1 MHNSCAYM
9 SVCEHVM
16 YACMSKSH
24 DHACFTPSCSVNSCT
39 DTCVFTLRRVLSHQS
54 DILKRQH
61 LCVCEYGLWLELVKH
76 VSVTFENSD
85 VLSSGKSRLIGPVA
99 QTDYWKLPWQELI
112 SPLRLFRPPLLLGR
126 SLSKKQCEWMQYSHL
141 LNTAVD
147 IHLFIYL
154 LKIFFTFT
162 LS

>member
-1 MHNSCAYM
+1 MHLAFMGLCIIRVHIC
-9 SVCEHVM
+9 VCVHVM

-24 DHACFTPSCSVNSCT
+24 DHACFTPSCSVWIRVNCCT
-39 DTCVFTLRRVLSHQS
+39 NTCVFTLRRVLSHQS

-85 VLSSGKSRLIGPVA
+85 VLSSCKSRLIGPVA
-99 QTDYWKLPWQELI
+99 QTDYRKLPWQELI

-126 SLSKKQCEWMQYSHL
+126 SLRKQTRGCDWMQYL
-141 LNTAVD
+141 R
-147 IHLFIYL
+147 
-154 LKIFFTFT
+154 
-162 LS
+162 